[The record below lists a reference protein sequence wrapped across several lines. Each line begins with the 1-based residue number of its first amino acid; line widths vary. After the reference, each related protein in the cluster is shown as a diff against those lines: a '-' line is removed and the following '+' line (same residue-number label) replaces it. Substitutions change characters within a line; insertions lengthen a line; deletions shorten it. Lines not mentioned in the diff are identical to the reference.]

1 MKIWTPVIVA
11 SAILAFTASAGTAAL
26 GAIPGEPGSSAGPS
40 GVVHAT
46 TVLGSSA
53 VQTAHGLPPVQ
64 RTDRARRPS
73 QGGKPRVTGVGTAR
87 PSIRPM
93 PYLVTPT
100 EARSNC
106 RADVADCDAH
116 PFCVLWRTG
125 CTVAPTG
132 GIQSKAASAEVV
144 LASDSPSTRSPSSG

>member
-26 GAIPGEPGSSAGPS
+26 GAIPGEPGSGAGP
-40 GVVHAT
+40 GRVVHAT
-46 TVLGSSA
+46 IVLGPSA
-53 VQTAHGLPPVQ
+53 VQTAHGLPAVP
-64 RTDRARRPS
+64 RTDRSRRPS
-73 QGGKPRVTGVGTAR
+73 QGGKPSVTGVGPAR

-100 EARSNC
+100 EARRNC

-116 PFCVLWRTG
+116 PFCVLWRSG

-132 GIQSKAASAEVV
+132 SIQSRPAPAEFV
-144 LASDSPSTRSPSSG
+144 LASDSPSTRGPSSG